1 MLKKEIAMAKA
12 RGKNVPAVAVQALL
26 NVPASV
32 LSSLTEFADEPAAL
46 EAWRLTIAAAVEAI
60 HTYIHA
66 STLVARMPLPS
77 RVGLS

>member
-1 MLKKEIAMAKA
+1 MAKA
-12 RGKNVPAVAVQALL
+12 RGKNVPAVAVQALH
-26 NVPASV
+26 VPASV